1 MFDLIEDIEMFL
13 EEYALAVVLVVV
25 NLVGVV
31 VYNLTKQKGNKNVFM
46 GKKC

>member
-31 VYNLTKQKGNKNVFM
+31 VYNLTK
-46 GKKC
+46 